1 MTAVLT
7 SVLVANRGEIA
18 VRVIRTLRRLGIRA
32 VAVYSDADAAAPH
45 VRLADEA
52 VRIGPAPAAASYLA
66 IPALLDAA
74 RRSGADAI
82 HPGYGFLSESPE
94 FARACVD
101 AGLVFIGPGA
111 DAMTVMADK
120 IAAKRTVAARGV
132 PVVPGSEGQDGE
144 GLTDAELVAAAATVG
159 YPLLVKPAAGGG
171 GKGMQVVTAESELAP
186 ALASA
191 RRVAASAFGD
201 DTLLLERLVEAPRHI
216 EVQVMADRHGNVIH
230 LGERE
235 CSLQRRH
242 QKVIEEAPSALLTAA
257 QRARMGEAACEVAR
271 SVGYEGAGT
280 VEFLVSDR
288 DPDAFFFIEMN
299 TRLQVE
305 HPVTEQVT
313 GLDLVELQ
321 LRIAAGEPLPLR
333 QEDVTLAG
341 HAIEARIYAE
351 SPARGFLPAT
361 GTVLDLDLPE
371 GADRRWDSGLLPGL
385 VVTGDYDPM
394 LAKAVATGADRA
406 EALARLDDMLA
417 GAVILG
423 LDTNVGFLRSLLA
436 RSEMQENRLDVG
448 LLDRLGSPDPAVP
461 TDADRAAVQ
470 NLLHFGRGAGSSP
483 WRADGWRA
491 GRGAAAAADA
501 TATGTATADALVAR
515 GGHAYAFT
523 YEGVTETVRLA
534 ADPDGAT
541 VWLHRAGRTLAIDAP
556 DRATALARR
565 LAQAERA
572 GGPVSPEVRAAMP
585 GTVVQVAV
593 RDGDAVEAGAL
604 LATIEAMKME
614 HPVTAPLA
622 GTVRL
627 SLQPGHL
634 VRRDQV
640 VATIEPHPGSDP
652 QEDA

>member
-1 MTAVLT
+1 MAPLFS

-32 VAVYSDADAAAPH
+32 VAAYSDADAGALH
-45 VRLADEA
+45 VTLADEA
-52 VRIGPAPAAASYLA
+52 VRSGPAAAAASYLS

-74 RRSGADAI
+74 RRTGAEAI

-94 FARACVD
+94 LARACAD
-101 AGLVFIGPGA
+101 AGIVFIGPGSE
-111 DAMTVMADK
+111 AMTVMADK
-120 IAAKRTVAARGV
+120 IVAKQTVAARGV
-132 PVVPGSEGQDGE
+132 PVVPGSEGQR
-144 GLTDAELVAAAATVG
+144 LTDDELVAAAATVG

-171 GKGMQVVTAESELAP
+171 GTGMQVVAEESELAG

-201 DTLLLERLVEAPRHI
+201 DDLLLERFVETPRHI
-216 EVQVMADRHGNVIH
+216 ELQVMADRHGGVIH

-242 QKVIEEAPSALLTAA
+242 QKVIEEAPSELLTPA
-257 QRARMGEAACEVAR
+257 QRERMGAAACEVAR

-288 DPDAFFFIEMN
+288 DPDTFFFIEMN

-333 QEDVTLAG
+333 QEDVTLTG

-351 SPARGFLPAT
+351 APARGFLPAT
-361 GTVLDLDLPE
+361 GAVLDLDEPT
-371 GADRRWDSGLLPGL
+371 GSGRRWDSGLTPGL
-385 VVTGDYDPM
+385 VVSGDYDPM
-394 LAKAVATGADRA
+394 LAKAIATGADRA
-406 EALARLDDMLA
+406 EALDRLDAMLA
-417 GAVILG
+417 EAVILG
-423 LDTNVGFLRSLLA
+423 VDTNVDFLRSLLA
-436 RSEMQENRLDVG
+436 LSDMQEGRLDVG
-448 LLDRLGSPDPAVP
+448 LIDRLPPRDPAVP
-461 TDADRAAVQ
+461 SDADLAAVAD
-470 NLLHFGRGAGSSP
+470 LLHFGPRAVGP
-483 WRADGWRA
+483 WGLDGWRA
-491 GRGAAAAADA
+491 GRDQAPSTGALR
-501 TATGTATADALVAR
+501 AL

-523 YEGVTETVRLA
+523 HDGVTETVRMVP
-534 ADPDGAT
+534 DPDGST
-541 VWLHRAGRTLAIDAP
+541 VWLHRASRTLAIDAP
-556 DRATALARR
+556 DRATRLARR
-565 LAQAERA
+565 LAAAERA
-572 GGPVSPEVRAAMP
+572 AGPVSPEVRAAMP

-593 RDGDAVEAGAL
+593 RDGDVVAAGDL
-604 LATIEAMKME
+604 LATVEAMKME
-614 HPVTAPLA
+614 HPLTAPLA
-622 GTVRL
+622 GTVRIA
-627 SLQPGHL
+627 LQPGHL

-640 VATIEPHPGSDP
+640 VATIDPDPDP